1 LTSDGTANGAIAQS
15 GLTYNNETQTFTVTG
30 RTYTTTG
37 TLVGLSSTEGAILF
51 SIPVEPTDR
60 TIYIDYYAHETTD
73 YSPRGGTLIVTT
85 ALDGSS
91 IASNDLASGSNEFG
105 VYLSFGGSVLD
116 LWYGVTYGS
125 WNFDYSI
132 RILKAQPAPIT
143 YYALSPY
150 GGSPLITAYTTVEVP
165 YGSCFCSS
173 SNVKYDSF
181 GPTISIDGLTF
192 VTGTLLP
199 SCLSPC

>member
-1 LTSDGTANGAIAQS
+1 L
-15 GLTYNNETQTFTVTG
+15 
-30 RTYTTTG
+30 
-37 TLVGLSSTEGAILF
+37 
-51 SIPVEPTDR
+51 EPADR
-60 TIYIDYYAHETTD
+60 TIYLDYYAHETTD
-73 YSPRGGTLIVTT
+73 YSARGGTIVIAP
-85 ALDGSS
+85 ALDGSL
-91 IASNDLASGSNEFG
+91 IAVNDLAAGSYDFG
-105 VYLSFGGSVLD
+105 VYVILGGSVLD
-116 LWYGVTYGS
+116 VAYSVGYGS

-173 SNVKYDSF
+173 SNIKYDSF
-181 GPTISIDGLTF
+181 GPTISIDGLTL